1 MMVPILC
8 NVIDRKSKTSFN
20 IFYLE
25 LEYCKE
31 FTGFV
36 EAIRSVACNYCSGH
50 ITNVIECHF
59 RFFHL
64 LFNTNHSPLRSMK
77 WNKVDGRASE
87 SSVGDW
93 YRLNLW
99 ITTILSS
106 QLYVRTERIHQY
118 FVLFDNTSSFE
129 LLYLIK
135 SVATFSDSVVGCKI
149 SF

>member
-59 RFFHL
+59 RFF
-64 LFNTNHSPLRSMK
+64 SPALQHK
-77 WNKVDGRASE
+77 PLA
-87 SSVGDW
+87 
-93 YRLNLW
+93 
-99 ITTILSS
+99 TTID
-106 QLYVRTERIHQY
+106 EM
-118 FVLFDNTSSFE
+118 
-129 LLYLIK
+129 K
-135 SVATFSDSVVGCKI
+135 
-149 SF
+149 